1 MSFYANLGVELN
13 SVKNFY
19 SVEATNIGNR
29 VVKLSFLG
37 IGYKENKSW
46 KKIYSIS
53 KGNGQNALLNFND
66 FIDLIYE
73 INGVN
78 EYLENI
84 L

>member
-1 MSFYANLGVELN
+1 M
-13 SVKNFY
+13 
-19 SVEATNIGNR
+19 
-29 VVKLSFLG
+29 KLSFLG

-46 KKIYSIS
+46 KMIYSIS